1 MKRFLSML
9 LTAAMLV
16 TAAPTTFA
24 DDIADDNQIVTAAE
38 TETENSASGDE
49 LNNSEESED
58 KEEIKNDEESES
70 EDNTEAEA
78 PAEEEKTAEDENN
91 SDDNVVDESI
101 VKSQEDNDN
110 EISLYADETSEVQY
124 SIDGGNNWIES
135 TLVNAVTTIGTGTGT
150 IKVIADITTTSEI
163 VVSGDINLD
172 LCGFTIN
179 GNNTHRVFKVT
190 GKLTLDDSSET
201 KTGTI
206 KGGYIK
212 SSSST
217 ASPIGG
223 AAVYLP
229 ADTNAVFVM
238 NSGNFLENRA
248 EGELGLGG
256 AILAE
261 PNTTLTINGGSFVS
275 NEAAFAGGAIGVDS
289 AEFLMNGVELSKNKS
304 IEVSGTF
311 YGAYGGGAIFLQI
324 TTGSKPKNVPTIKN
338 CIFDSNS
345 TTASQGFGGG
355 AIISNE
361 ASLNITGC
369 KFTNNTASAYRG
381 GAIHAYESDVNI
393 SDSIISDNEA
403 RIGGGIYISN
413 GGTTTVS
420 NSYIVDNKATS
431 AGYDVAN
438 NSASAKYTMP
448 TSYTDKSTG
457 KTYGVKWYYDG
468 LKAGETASRYIES
481 AAEEKT
487 DLADTSEKCG
497 LKAVYTEAVD
507 PEVHLKYETYGRYAK
522 TVDKDMTYAEA
533 IEMLKADN
541 PTDPELTVLKSF
553 SVNQPW
559 TYGGK
564 IMKSASLAES
574 PIITRTDDYNG
585 EIISLKSNTLRV
597 SDVVLDGQDKANIES
612 PLIKATG
619 GSIVLTSVVLRNNK
633 NSAVSSKGGAIL
645 VDGKATLG
653 FSSGSSDEL
662 CENVIID
669 NCSAV
674 HGGALYFD
682 GSSNAKGIFKN
693 SQFINNTADT
703 GSVLYANEQF
713 NLVFESCLFN
723 GNKYVTSDTNS
734 DNFTKSSTIYCT
746 RTSDKDDHSYTQIF
760 LCGNTSFDGNS
771 TNSDILLDGTLTDLS
786 DGTYFYTTTGNIAG
800 RDGFKNVGND
810 KIKLAVGAY
819 NRNPASYSFGR
830 VAGLS
835 SGAWAE
841 EAAAFNLV
849 PTLGE
854 TLESDVR
861 IAPHD
866 GYFKLEKITAKDIRL
881 LSIEMQGEKRVA
893 AQEMADFAS
902 QYSKANIKLEA
913 IEGTLETKSSAD
925 TATSTSKYV
934 FKATAK
940 STSTTIKD
948 MYLAYTE
955 GTEAKV
961 KGTVGSD
968 GQTATLTVTPD
979 DWLKLYDASQGSSSL
994 IAVIYVITE
1003 TKVTL
1008 TVKNINYPEG
1018 VTGTSFNAVVD
1029 NKTVNPGESIT
1040 VDAGKAVEFKQTGLD
1055 DWLGYIEDETGN
1067 NSIILSSGKYSI
1079 RQLNKNATINVGFK
1093 HKTTVGGEY
1102 KDYGTYAI
1110 DTEMMAAKTNTSYGS
1125 LKKNFQ
1131 QMTIKPNDN
1140 YKLENVTAA
1149 TKSGQD
1155 IKVYFAYINE
1165 DGTTDEKVTDYSKI
1179 GNYLIGFYMPD
1190 DDVIVTPVYKALAQE
1205 ITIDTVE
1212 GGMISAEPNGSV
1224 AQGVTVKLTANPNY
1238 GYELGSWNVYKTDD
1252 TATTVAVTKA
1262 EDGTYTFTMP
1272 SYPVTVS
1279 AVFVKK
1285 THNITTSVASGAESG
1300 TVSVSQAENVEV
1312 GAEVTVTANASE
1324 YYTIDKVIAT
1334 EKTTGNKITITDN
1347 KFAMPDDD
1355 VVVTATF
1362 KKQQFTVTKAATE
1375 NGTITIVAPEPGSD
1389 GNVTLDW
1396 GKTVKINVKAD
1407 NFYEIATVTVGGST
1421 VDVDINGDYSFE
1433 MPKNDTTISATF
1445 KKVKYTITGQG
1456 DNVTFDIPSSD
1467 TYNWGDIVEFTVTPA
1482 QWYTIDSVTIPNI
1495 EITDKGNGKY
1505 SFVMP
1510 SRNVTIT
1517 VIASKPM
1524 HTITFDTKGGNAVQ
1538 SVTVANGDS
1547 FEKTIPTWAGR
1558 GFAGWYLDENYE
1570 NKYDFSTP
1578 VEKSMTLYA
1587 RWFLWGDVNGDQE
1600 IDSYDAALIRR
1611 CMVGLAPY
1619 DKMTQRI
1626 AGFVTGFADGR
1637 SNPDSSDAATIRRLC
1652 VGLITRFKV
1661 EDEKAGCE
1669 FDLDTNSIV
1678 NN

>member
-1 MKRFLSML
+1 M
-9 LTAAMLV
+9 
-16 TAAPTTFA
+16 
-24 DDIADDNQIVTAAE
+24 
-38 TETENSASGDE
+38 
-49 LNNSEESED
+49 
-58 KEEIKNDEESES
+58 
-70 EDNTEAEA
+70 
-78 PAEEEKTAEDENN
+78 
-91 SDDNVVDESI
+91 
-101 VKSQEDNDN
+101 
-110 EISLYADETSEVQY
+110 
-124 SIDGGNNWIES
+124 
-135 TLVNAVTTIGTGTGT
+135 
-150 IKVIADITTTSEI
+150 
-163 VVSGDINLD
+163 
-172 LCGFTIN
+172 
-179 GNNTHRVFKVT
+179 
-190 GKLTLDDSSET
+190 
-201 KTGTI
+201 
-206 KGGYIK
+206 
-212 SSSST
+212 
-217 ASPIGG
+217 
-223 AAVYLP
+223 
-229 ADTNAVFVM
+229 
-238 NSGNFLENRA
+238 
-248 EGELGLGG
+248 
-256 AILAE
+256 
-261 PNTTLTINGGSFVS
+261 
-275 NEAAFAGGAIGVDS
+275 
-289 AEFLMNGVELSKNKS
+289 
-304 IEVSGTF
+304 
-311 YGAYGGGAIFLQI
+311 
-324 TTGSKPKNVPTIKN
+324 
-338 CIFDSNS
+338 
-345 TTASQGFGGG
+345 
-355 AIISNE
+355 
-361 ASLNITGC
+361 
-369 KFTNNTASAYRG
+369 
-381 GAIHAYESDVNI
+381 
-393 SDSIISDNEA
+393 
-403 RIGGGIYISN
+403 
-413 GGTTTVS
+413 
-420 NSYIVDNKATS
+420 
-431 AGYDVAN
+431 
-438 NSASAKYTMP
+438 
-448 TSYTDKSTG
+448 
-457 KTYGVKWYYDG
+457 
-468 LKAGETASRYIES
+468 
-481 AAEEKT
+481 
-487 DLADTSEKCG
+487 
-497 LKAVYTEAVD
+497 
-507 PEVHLKYETYGRYAK
+507 
-522 TVDKDMTYAEA
+522 
-533 IEMLKADN
+533 
-541 PTDPELTVLKSF
+541 
-553 SVNQPW
+553 
-559 TYGGK
+559 
-564 IMKSASLAES
+564 
-574 PIITRTDDYNG
+574 
-585 EIISLKSNTLRV
+585 
-597 SDVVLDGQDKANIES
+597 
-612 PLIKATG
+612 
-619 GSIVLTSVVLRNNK
+619 
-633 NSAVSSKGGAIL
+633 
-645 VDGKATLG
+645 
-653 FSSGSSDEL
+653 
-662 CENVIID
+662 
-669 NCSAV
+669 
-674 HGGALYFD
+674 
-682 GSSNAKGIFKN
+682 
-693 SQFINNTADT
+693 
-703 GSVLYANEQF
+703 
-713 NLVFESCLFN
+713 
-723 GNKYVTSDTNS
+723 
-734 DNFTKSSTIYCT
+734 
-746 RTSDKDDHSYTQIF
+746 
-760 LCGNTSFDGNS
+760 CGNTNFDGNS

-786 DGTYFYTTTGNIAG
+786 DGTYFNATTGNMAG

-1179 GNYLIGFYMPD
+1179 GNYLIWFYMPD

-1285 THNITTSVASGAESG
+1285 THNITTSVESGAESG
-1300 TVSVSQAENVEV
+1300 TVSVSPAENVEV

-1362 KKQQFTVTKAATE
+1362 KKQQFSVTAQPSETGKI
-1375 NGTITIVAPEPGSD
+1375 NLITGSQ
-1389 GNVTLDW
+1389 LDW
-1396 GKTVKINVKAD
+1396 GEQVSFNITPNDYYKLKELKVVTAD
-1407 NFYEIATVTVGGST
+1407 NTEITPTLSAGIYSFEMPTSNVTISASFTKETYSVTTNSGEFTVSDFNNPYEWGST
-1421 VDVDINGDYSFE
+1421 VEFTVAPSKWFNIKTVSAPGVKITDNGNGTYSFE
-1433 MPKNDTTISATF
+1433 MPKS
-1445 KKVKYTITGQG
+1445 
-1456 DNVTFDIPSSD
+1456 NVEI
-1467 TYNWGDIVEFTVTPA
+1467 TVTTERPK
-1482 QWYTIDSVTIPNI
+1482 WN
-1495 EITDKGNGKY
+1495 
-1505 SFVMP
+1505 
-1510 SRNVTIT
+1510 
-1517 VIASKPM
+1517 
-1524 HTITFDTKGGNAVQ
+1524 ITFISNGGSNVDGQ
-1538 SVTVANGDS
+1538 IVDNGMKID
-1547 FEKTIPTWAGR
+1547 KPDAPTYLNH
-1558 GFAGWYLDENYE
+1558 GFAGWYTSPRFEPE
-1570 NKYDFSTP
+1570 TKYDFDKE
-1578 VEKSMTLYA
+1578 VEADTTLYA
-1587 RWFLWGDVNGDQE
+1587 RWFLWGDVNLDGK
-1600 IDSYDAALIRR
+1600 ISGVDA
-1611 CMVGLAPY
+1611 M
-1619 DKMTQRI
+1619 RI
-1626 AGFVTGFADGR
+1626 QQY
-1637 SNPDSSDAATIRRLC
+1637 I
-1652 VGLITRFKV
+1652 VGLIPELPMPMAGYVSGLKKGKPAGVDAMRIQQHIVNIITTFPV
-1661 EDEKAGCE
+1661 EISAAGYE
-1669 FDLDTNSIV
+1669 FDIE
-1678 NN
+1678 NNTYYAPETK